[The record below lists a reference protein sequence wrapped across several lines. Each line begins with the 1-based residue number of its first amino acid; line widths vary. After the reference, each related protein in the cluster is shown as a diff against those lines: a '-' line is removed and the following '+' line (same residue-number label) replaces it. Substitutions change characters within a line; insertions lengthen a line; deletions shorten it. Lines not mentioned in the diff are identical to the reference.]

1 MNLAVIIG
9 HLTRDPELK
18 QNEKYTQCKFTLA
31 VNRIK
36 EGTDFINCIAWN
48 KQAEAINKYLKK
60 GSQVAIEGRIQTG
73 SYEDKQGNKRYTT
86 DVIVQGLTFLGSNE
100 PIAKGKEEDIVKQE
114 TDDPWKDM
122 GTKINTDEIVLDDK
136 DLPF

>member
-1 MNLAVIIG
+1 MNIVMLIG
-9 HLTRDPELK
+9 RLTNDPELK

-48 KQAEAINKYLKK
+48 KQAEAISKYLKK
-60 GSQVAIEGRIQTG
+60 GSQLAIEGHIQTG

-86 DVIVQGLTFLGSNE
+86 DVIVQSLNFIGTKEKEDDIF
-100 PIAKGKEEDIVKQE
+100 KGKSSIK
-114 TDDPWKDM
+114 
-122 GTKINTDEIVLDDK
+122 TDEIELSPDDY
-136 DLPF
+136 PF

>member
-1 MNLAVIIG
+1 MNIVMLIG
-9 HLTRDPELK
+9 RLCNDPELK

-48 KQAEAINKYLKK
+48 KQAEAISKYLKK

-73 SYEDKQGNKRYTT
+73 SYEGKNGKVYTT
-86 DVIVQGLTFLGSNE
+86 DVIVQNLNFIGTKEKEDDIF
-100 PIAKGKEEDIVKQE
+100 KGKSSVK
-114 TDDPWKDM
+114 
-122 GTKINTDEIVLDDK
+122 TDEIELAEEDY
-136 DLPF
+136 PF

>member
-1 MNLAVIIG
+1 MNLVVIIG
-9 HLTRDPELK
+9 RLTSDPELK

-48 KQAEAINKYLKK
+48 KQAELISKYLKK

-73 SYEDKQGNKRYTT
+73 SYEGKNGKVYTT
-86 DVIVQGLTFLGSNE
+86 DVIVQNLNFIGTKEKEEEDDIF
-100 PIAKGKEEDIVKQE
+100 KGKSSVK
-114 TDDPWKDM
+114 
-122 GTKINTDEIVLDDK
+122 TDEIELSEEDY
-136 DLPF
+136 PF

>member
-9 HLTRDPELK
+9 RLTSDPELK

-31 VNRIK
+31 VNRLK
-36 EGTDFINCIAWN
+36 EGADFISCIAWN
-48 KQAEAINKYLKK
+48 KQAELINKYLHK
-60 GSQVAIEGRIQTG
+60 GNQVAIEGRIQTG
-73 SYEDKQGNKRYTT
+73 SYEKDGVKHYTT
-86 DVIVQGLTFLGSNE
+86 DVIVQGLNFIGSNE

-114 TDDPWKDM
+114 TDDPWKDF
-122 GTKINTDEIVLDDK
+122 GEEVVLDDK

>member
-1 MNLAVIIG
+1 MNIVMLIG
-9 HLTRDPELK
+9 RLTSDPELK

-36 EGTDFINCIAWN
+36 EGTDFISCIAWN

-86 DVIVQGLTFLGSNE
+86 DVIVQGINFIGSNE

-114 TDDPWKDM
+114 TDDPWKDF
-122 GTKINTDEIVLDDK
+122 GEEVVLDDK

>member
-1 MNLAVIIG
+1 MNNVVLIG
-9 HLTRDPELK
+9 YLTRDPELK

-31 VNRIK
+31 VNRLK
-36 EGTDFINCIAWN
+36 EGADFISCIAWN
-48 KQAEAINKYLKK
+48 KQAELISKYLHK
-60 GSQVAIEGRIQTG
+60 GNQVAIEGRIQTG
-73 SYEDKQGNKRYTT
+73 SYEKDGVKHYTT
-86 DVIVQGLTFLGSNE
+86 DVIVQGLNFIGSNE

-122 GTKINTDEIVLDDK
+122 GTNINTDEIIVDDK

>member
-1 MNLAVIIG
+1 MNNVILIG
-9 HLTRDPELK
+9 RLTSDPELK

-31 VNRIK
+31 VNRVK

-73 SYEDKQGNKRYTT
+73 SYDGKNGKVYTT
-86 DVIVQGLTFLGSNE
+86 DVIVQNLNFIGTKE
-100 PIAKGKEEDIVKQE
+100 KEEDDIFKGKS
-114 TDDPWKDM
+114 TIK
-122 GTKINTDEIVLDDK
+122 TDEIELAEEDY
-136 DLPF
+136 PF